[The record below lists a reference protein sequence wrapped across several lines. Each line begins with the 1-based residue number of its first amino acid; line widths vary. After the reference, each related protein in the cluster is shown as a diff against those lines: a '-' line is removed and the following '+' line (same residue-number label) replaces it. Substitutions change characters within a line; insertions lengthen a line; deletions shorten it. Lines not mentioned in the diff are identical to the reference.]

1 MISLHKSWWSEQPA
15 APLQARSRRLPPQR
29 PPLALGSFVLP
40 DERCYLYLIILPI
53 FCFVYA
59 KFVVPRY
66 KHKHVLVYLVLCA
79 AIGSLT
85 VTSARCVHHLLA
97 CSCTRSLRVRVR
109 VRPSAHAWLP
119 CLQRAP
125 SDALWRLAAQ
135 VVLVAADGRAR
146 HGHPI

>member
-1 MISLHKSWWSEQPA
+1 M
-15 APLQARSRRLPPQR
+15 
-29 PPLALGSFVLP
+29 LP

-97 CSCTRSLRVRVR
+97 CSCTRPLRVRVR
-109 VRPSAHAWLP
+109 VACSGGGGGGGVCRW
-119 CLQRAP
+119 
-125 SDALWRLAAQ
+125 
-135 VVLVAADGRAR
+135 VE
-146 HGHPI
+146 